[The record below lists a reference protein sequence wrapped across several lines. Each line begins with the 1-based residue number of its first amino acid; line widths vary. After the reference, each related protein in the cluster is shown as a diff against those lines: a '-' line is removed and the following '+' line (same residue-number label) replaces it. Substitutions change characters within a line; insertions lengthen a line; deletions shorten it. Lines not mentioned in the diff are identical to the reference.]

1 MLGLSLRSKE
11 TNANPRA
18 DEPDVAKLF
27 FDVFS
32 KRLTGVEEGLRSLSS
47 EIEKLKLSRDRSQI
61 SDLVLLE
68 RLKKVEEILRE
79 SLTWIKRVADTS
91 YLRVQTR
98 GKLTE
103 PIGQDFSSRV
113 PESEVMLPVP
123 MQRLLAPSGEAGAL
137 PSITTPTELQV
148 LTLLADQGPMSAP
161 EIGKVVG
168 RSREHSARLMK
179 RLFDEGY
186 VRRDQTRI
194 PFRYSLVDRVRLSFK
209 KAESRSEGQETVTVP
224 QA

>member
-11 TNANPRA
+11 TTINPRT

-27 FDVFS
+27 FDAFS
-32 KRLTGVEEGLRSLSS
+32 KRLTRVEEGLRSLST

-68 RLKKVEEILRE
+68 RLQKVEEILQE

-91 YLRVQTR
+91 YLRVQTQ

-103 PIGQDFSSRV
+103 PTGQDFNPRV
-113 PESEVMLPVP
+113 PESEGSLPVP
-123 MQRLLAPSGEAGAL
+123 MQRLVAPSGEAGAL
-137 PSITTPTELQV
+137 PSITTHTELQV

-194 PFRYSLVDRVRLSFK
+194 PFRYSLVDRVRQSFK
-209 KAESRSEGQETVTVP
+209 KAESKSEGQETVTVP
-224 QA
+224 QT

>member
-1 MLGLSLRSKE
+1 MLGLSLRSRE
-11 TNANPRA
+11 TTANLRN

-27 FDVFS
+27 FDAFS

-68 RLKKVEEILRE
+68 RLQKVEEILQE
-79 SLTWIKRVADTS
+79 SLSWIKRVADTS
-91 YLRVQTR
+91 YWRVQTQ

-103 PIGQDFSSRV
+103 PIGQDFNPRV
-113 PESEVMLPVP
+113 PESEVSLPVP
-123 MQRLLAPSGEAGAL
+123 MQRLLAPSGEAGTL

-194 PFRYSLVDRVRLSFK
+194 PFRYSLVDRVRQSFK
-209 KAESRSEGQETVTVP
+209 KVESKSEGQETVTVP

>member
-11 TNANPRA
+11 TTANPRT

-27 FDVFS
+27 VDVFS

-68 RLKKVEEILRE
+68 RLQKVEEILQE

-91 YLRVQTR
+91 YWRVQTQ

-103 PIGQDFSSRV
+103 PIGQDFNPRV
-113 PESEVMLPVP
+113 PESEVSLPVP
-123 MQRLLAPSGEAGAL
+123 VRRLLAPSGEAGAL

-148 LTLLADQGPMSAP
+148 LALLADRGPMSAP
-161 EIGKVVG
+161 EIGKAVG

-194 PFRYSLVDRVRLSFK
+194 PFRYSLVDRVRQSFK
-209 KAESRSEGQETVTVP
+209 KAESKSEGQETVTVP

>member
-11 TNANPRA
+11 TTANPRH

-68 RLKKVEEILRE
+68 RLQKVEDILRE
-79 SLTWIKRVADTS
+79 SLTWIKRVADTAH
-91 YLRVQTR
+91 LRVQTQ

-103 PIGQDFSSRV
+103 PIGQDFSPRV
-113 PESEVMLPVP
+113 PESEVSLPVP
-123 MQRLLAPSGEAGAL
+123 MQSLMDPSGEAGAL
-137 PSITTPTELQV
+137 PSITTT
-148 LTLLADQGPMSAP
+148 
-161 EIGKVVG
+161 
-168 RSREHSARLMK
+168 
-179 RLFDEGY
+179 
-186 VRRDQTRI
+186 
-194 PFRYSLVDRVRLSFK
+194 
-209 KAESRSEGQETVTVP
+209 
-224 QA
+224 